1 MASLAFFTVTGT
13 VNSVV
18 VDYVDVDTH
27 PDIKPVSAM
36 VDFIPRLPRGSVIW
50 SPGLTPPQ
58 GVMLP
63 AIRARIDSDGILRTI
78 VGGLG
83 VELAANTPELG
94 VDHLAPAEPD
104 RHLGLVAVLQEPPD
118 VPRLEL
124 KVVLVRLRAHL
135 DFFDLDDRLLL
146 ASVLRPPALLVLELA
161 EVHDPADRR
170 RRFRRDLDQVE
181 LPLLRDPER
190 LGDRQDT
197 ELLALR
203 ADDPDFPRPNA
214 LVDPEIPL
222 QC

>member
-94 VDHLAPAEPD
+94 VDQLIY
-104 RHLGLVAVLQEPPD
+104 D
-118 VPRLEL
+118 VVFS
-124 KVVLVRLRAHL
+124 KVVLNKSEGYIAPFAFEAPTGTATLDLATMSRL
-135 DFFDLDDRLLL
+135 
-146 ASVLRPPALLVLELA
+146 PPKSS
-161 EVHDPADRR
+161 
-170 RRFRRDLDQVE
+170 
-181 LPLLRDPER
+181 
-190 LGDRQDT
+190 T
-197 ELLALR
+197 T
-203 ADDPDFPRPNA
+203 
-214 LVDPEIPL
+214 
-222 QC
+222 